1 MTLTFQK
8 ATKKRAKAR
17 IAIDGPSGSGKT
29 WTALEAA
36 TVLAEGGKIAVIDTE
51 RGSASLYSDYF
62 AFDVLELTTFSPQL
76 YVEAIEAAEL
86 GGYAVVVIDSLSH
99 AWEGEGGA
107 LEMVDH
113 AVAKSQS
120 KNTYFAWRDV
130 TPIHRQLVDA
140 MLQSPCHVVATMR
153 SKTEYVIESN
163 DKGKQTPRKV
173 GMAPIQRAGMEYE
186 FTLVGDMDLD
196 HRISISKSRCTAM
209 ADAVETKPGAKFW
222 GRFLAWL
229 NDGGEAPAPAQDKP
243 APQSVT
249 PAANGKHSPDLAAY
263 RAKYDILMH
272 TALDLGVEAES
283 LPVNATADEI
293 VARAQVLKA
302 QISAASEP
310 A

>member
-113 AVAKSQS
+113 AAAKSQS

-140 MLQSPCHVVATMR
+140 MLQSPCHIVATMR

-229 NDGGEAPAPAQDKP
+229 NDGGDAPVQDKP
-243 APQSVT
+243 IPQPIQKT
-249 PAANGKHSPDLAAY
+249 NGKPAPSIADLRARYEQRMDIAAQ
-263 RAKYDILMH
+263 
-272 TALDLGVEAES
+272 LGVDADP
-283 LPVNATADEI
+283 LPEDATAEEI
-293 VARAQVLKA
+293 MSAGMALKA
-302 QISAASEP
+302 RIDAASEP